1 MAIEKT
7 LILLKPDAVQR
18 AIAGEIISRF
28 EKKGLKIVGMK
39 LVNVTKELAHT
50 HYAEHKEKPFFKG
63 LVEFITA
70 GPTLSM
76 VVEGDNAI
84 AVVRRLVGATNP
96 QNADPG
102 TIRHDY
108 GMVTGRNLIHAS
120 DSPASATR
128 EIALFFKKE
137 DVIEYKL
144 VHEKWVYE

>member
-18 AIAGEIISRF
+18 AIAGEIVSRF
-28 EKKGLKIVGMK
+28 EKKGLKLVAMK

-50 HYAEHKEKPFFKG
+50 HYAEHTEKPFFKG

-84 AVVRRLVGATNP
+84 AVVRKLVGATNP

-120 DSPASATR
+120 DSPASAVR

-137 DVIEYKL
+137 DIIEYKL

>member
-1 MAIEKT
+1 MTVEKT

-18 AIAGEIISRF
+18 AIAGEIVSRF
-28 EKKGLKIVGMK
+28 EKKGLKIVAMK

-50 HYAEHKEKPFFKG
+50 HYAEHTEKPFFKG

-84 AVVRRLVGATNP
+84 AVVRKLVGATNP

-102 TIRHDY
+102 TIRHDF

-137 DVIEYKL
+137 DIIEYKL
-144 VHEKWVYE
+144 VHETWVYE

>member
-1 MAIEKT
+1 MTVEKT

-18 AIAGEIISRF
+18 AIAGEIVSRF
-28 EKKGLKIVGMK
+28 EKKGLKLVAMK

-84 AVVRRLVGATNP
+84 AVVRKLVGATNP

-120 DSPASATR
+120 DSPASAAR

-137 DVIEYKL
+137 DIIEYKL

>member
-18 AIAGEIISRF
+18 AIAGEIVSRF
-28 EKKGLKIVGMK
+28 EKKGLKLVGMK
-39 LVNVTKELAHT
+39 LINVSKELAHT
-50 HYAEHKEKPFFKG
+50 HYAEHKEKPFFPG
-63 LVEFITA
+63 LVDFITA

-84 AVVRRLVGATNP
+84 AVVRKLVGATNP

-120 DSPASATR
+120 DSPTSAAR

-137 DVIEYKL
+137 DIIEYKL
-144 VHEKWVYE
+144 VHEIWVYE

>member
-1 MAIEKT
+1 MTVEKT

-18 AIAGEIISRF
+18 AIAGEIVSRF
-28 EKKGLKIVGMK
+28 EKKGLKIVGMR
-39 LVNVTKELAHT
+39 LINMTKELAHT
-50 HYAEHKEKPFFKG
+50 HYAEHKEKPFFKS

-76 VVEGDNAI
+76 VIEGDNAI
-84 AVVRRLVGATNP
+84 VVVRKLVGATNP

-120 DSPASATR
+120 DSPASAAR
-128 EIALFFKKE
+128 EISLFFKKE
-137 DVIEYKL
+137 DIIEYKL

>member
-1 MAIEKT
+1 MAVEKT

-18 AIAGEIISRF
+18 TIMGEIISRF
-28 EKKGLKIVGMK
+28 EKKGLKIVALK
-39 LVNVTKELAHT
+39 LVNVSKELAHT

-120 DSPASATR
+120 DSATSSAR
-128 EIALFFKKE
+128 EIALFFKK
-137 DVIEYKL
+137 DDIIEYKL

>member
-1 MAIEKT
+1 MAVEKT

-18 AIAGEIISRF
+18 TIMGEIISRF
-28 EKKGLKIVGMK
+28 EKKGLKIVALK
-39 LVNVTKELAHT
+39 LVNVSKELAHT

-120 DSPASATR
+120 DSATSAAR
-128 EIALFFKKE
+128 EIALFFKK
-137 DVIEYKL
+137 DDIIEYKL

>member
-18 AIAGEIISRF
+18 GLMGEIISRF
-28 EKKGLKIVGMK
+28 EKKGLKVVGLK

-84 AVVRRLVGATNP
+84 AVVRKLVGATNP

-102 TIRHDY
+102 TIRHDF

-120 DSPASATR
+120 DSTTSAAR

-137 DVIEYKL
+137 DIIEYKL
-144 VHEKWVYE
+144 VHETWVYE

>member
-1 MAIEKT
+1 MPIEKT

-18 AIAGEIISRF
+18 AIAGEIVSRF

-39 LVNVTKELAHT
+39 LINVSKELAHT
-50 HYAEHKEKPFFKG
+50 HYSEHKEKPFFPG
-63 LVEFITA
+63 LVDFITA
-70 GPTLSM
+70 GPTLSL

-84 AVVRRLVGATNP
+84 AVIRRLVGATNP

-102 TIRHDY
+102 TIRHDF

-120 DSPASATR
+120 DSAASATR
-128 EIALFFKKE
+128 EIALFFKKDE
-137 DVIEYKL
+137 IIEYEL

>member
-18 AIAGEIISRF
+18 GLMGEIISRF
-28 EKKGLKIVGMK
+28 EKKGLKVVALK
-39 LVNVTKELAHT
+39 LVNVSKELAHT

-63 LVEFITA
+63 LVDFITA

-102 TIRHDY
+102 TVRHDY

-120 DSPASATR
+120 DSLASAAR
-128 EIALFFKKE
+128 EIALFFRKE
-137 DVIEYKL
+137 EIIEYRL

>member
-1 MAIEKT
+1 MTVEKT

-39 LVNVTKELAHT
+39 LINVSKELAHT
-50 HYAEHKEKPFFKG
+50 HYAEHKEKPFFSG
-63 LVEFITA
+63 LVDFITA

-102 TIRHDY
+102 TIRHDF

-120 DSPASATR
+120 DSPASAAR

-137 DVIEYKL
+137 DIIEYKL

>member
-18 AIAGEIISRF
+18 GLMGEIVSRF
-28 EKKGLKIVGMK
+28 EKKGLKAVGMK

-84 AVVRRLVGATNP
+84 AVVRKLVGATNP

-102 TIRHDY
+102 TIRHDF

-120 DSPASATR
+120 DSAASAAR

-137 DVIEYKL
+137 EIIEYKL

>member
-1 MAIEKT
+1 MAAEKT
-7 LILLKPDAVQR
+7 LVLLKPDAVQR
-18 AIAGEIISRF
+18 GLVGEILSKF
-28 EKKGLKIVGMK
+28 EKKGLKIVALK
-39 LVNVTKELAHT
+39 LVNVSKELAHR

-76 VVEGDNAI
+76 VVEGENAI
-84 AVVRRLVGATNP
+84 AAVRKLAGATNP

-120 DSPASATR
+120 DSAQSAKR
-128 EIALFFKKE
+128 EIELFFKKDE
-137 DVIEYKL
+137 IIEYKH

>member
-18 AIAGEIISRF
+18 AIAGEIITRF
-28 EKKGLKIVGMK
+28 EKKGLKLVGMK
-39 LVNVTKELAHT
+39 LINVSKELAHT
-50 HYAEHKEKPFFKG
+50 HYAEHKEKPFFPG
-63 LVEFITA
+63 LVDFITA

-84 AVVRRLVGATNP
+84 AVVRKLVGATNP

-102 TIRHDY
+102 TIRHDF

-137 DVIEYKL
+137 DIIEYKL
-144 VHEKWVYE
+144 VHETWVYE

>member
-84 AVVRRLVGATNP
+84 AVVRKLVGATNP

-120 DSPASATR
+120 DSPASAVR

-137 DVIEYKL
+137 DIIEYKL

>member
-1 MAIEKT
+1 MAAEKT

-18 AIAGEIISRF
+18 GLIGEIVSRF
-28 EKKGLKIVGMK
+28 EKKGLKIVGLK
-39 LVNVTKELAHT
+39 LVNVSKELAHT

-63 LVEFITA
+63 LVDFITA

-84 AVVRRLVGATNP
+84 AVVRRLAGATNP

-102 TIRHDY
+102 TIRHDF
-108 GMVTGRNLIHAS
+108 GMATGRNLIHAS
-120 DSPASATR
+120 DSPANAAR

-137 DVIEYKL
+137 DIIEYKL

>member
-1 MAIEKT
+1 MTVEKT

-39 LVNVTKELAHT
+39 LINVSKELAHT
-50 HYAEHKEKPFFKG
+50 HYAEHKEKPFFSG
-63 LVEFITA
+63 LVDFITA

-102 TIRHDY
+102 TIRHDF
-108 GMVTGRNLIHAS
+108 GMATGRNLIHAS
-120 DSPASATR
+120 DSPASAAR
-128 EIALFFKKE
+128 EISLFFKKE
-137 DVIEYKL
+137 DIIEYKL

>member
-18 AIAGEIISRF
+18 TIMGEIISRF
-28 EKKGLKIVGMK
+28 EKKGLKIVGLK
-39 LVNVTKELAHT
+39 LINVSKELAHT
-50 HYAEHKEKPFFKG
+50 HCAEHKEKPFFPG
-63 LVEFITA
+63 LVDFITA

-76 VVEGDNAI
+76 VVEGENAI

-102 TIRHDY
+102 TIRHDF

-120 DSPASATR
+120 DSPASAAR

-137 DVIEYKL
+137 DIIEYKL

>member
-1 MAIEKT
+1 MPVEKT

-18 AIAGEIISRF
+18 AIMGEIISRI
-28 EKKGLKIVGMK
+28 EKKGLKVVGLK
-39 LVNVTKELAHT
+39 LINVSKELAHT

-120 DSPASATR
+120 DSATSSAR
-128 EIALFFKKE
+128 EIALFFKKDE
-137 DVIEYKL
+137 TIEYKL

>member
-1 MAIEKT
+1 MATEKT

-28 EKKGLKIVGMK
+28 EKKGLKIVAMK

-84 AVVRRLVGATNP
+84 AVVRKLVGATNP

-102 TIRHDY
+102 TIRHDF

-120 DSPASATR
+120 DSPTSAAR
-128 EIALFFKKE
+128 EISLFFKKE
-137 DVIEYKL
+137 DIIDYRL